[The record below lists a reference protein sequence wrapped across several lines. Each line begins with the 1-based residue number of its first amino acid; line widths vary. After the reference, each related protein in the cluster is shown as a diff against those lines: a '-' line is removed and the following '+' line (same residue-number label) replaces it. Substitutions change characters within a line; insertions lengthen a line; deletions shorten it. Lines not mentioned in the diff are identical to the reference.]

1 MHNYN
6 NDPTRVRLQ
15 ANILDAKKAV
25 VAAKVDLSLYNA
37 LAENNVYD
45 NLKEANE
52 WVRGQ
57 LYTIA
62 DEACEGAYNCG
73 EQAYEQE
80 FIVDGI
86 KYVGTLEVE
95 YGRHDKTYYFI
106 DANYYTFKEVK

>member
-25 VAAKVDLSLYNA
+25 AAARVDLALYNA

-45 NLKEANE
+45 NLEEANE

-57 LYTIA
+57 LYTMA
-62 DEACEGAYNCG
+62 DEACEGAFNRG
-73 EQAYEQE
+73 ERAYEQE
-80 FIVDGI
+80 FIVDGV
-86 KYVGTLEVE
+86 KYIGTLEVE

-106 DANYYTFKEVK
+106 DANYYTFKGVK